1 MTSVVYSPCG
11 KRIASSSTDRTV
23 RIWDAATGEAI
34 GSPLAVDDAGNGGV
48 RIVCFSPKDNVIAA
62 GCHNGNIYLVDAQAG
77 EVKSSL
83 DGHGAPVT
91 QLEFRDATTLVS
103 ASDDGTTRFW
113 DVESGEEK
121 GQDAQGTH
129 GEALAGERFAF
140 TKTNSKE
147 QVVGG
152 FIVTAKGDLVRVYEV
167 DEVDEDEKKTPVDKD
182 ERKTPVAF
190 FAAPSVIQTLACAG
204 DKIAVGLQ
212 NGGVLHLRAAFLAA
226 SDTTTSS
233 DIE

>member
-1 MTSVVYSPCG
+1 M
-11 KRIASSSTDRTV
+11 
-23 RIWDAATGEAI
+23 
-34 GSPLAVDDAGNGGV
+34 
-48 RIVCFSPKDNVIAA
+48 
-62 GCHNGNIYLVDAQAG
+62 
-77 EVKSSL
+77 
-83 DGHGAPVT
+83 
-91 QLEFRDATTLVS
+91 EFRDATTLVS

-113 DVESGEEK
+113 DVESGAEK

-140 TKTNSKE
+140 TKKSSTE
-147 QVVGG
+147 QVVGS

-167 DEVDEDEKKTPVDKD
+167 DEDEKKTPVDKD
-182 ERKTPVAF
+182 EKKTPVAF

-226 SDTTTSS
+226 SDTVTRK
-233 DIE
+233 

>member
-1 MTSVVYSPCG
+1 MESVAYSPCG
-11 KRIASSSTDRTV
+11 QWIASSSADRTV
-23 RIWDAATGEAI
+23 RIWDAATGEAV
-34 GSPLAVDDAGNGGV
+34 GSPLAVDAGGNGV
-48 RIVCFSPKDNVIAA
+48 QSVCFSPKDNVIAA
-62 GCHNGNIYLVDAQAG
+62 GCSNGNIYLVDAQAG

-83 DGHGAPVT
+83 AGHGAPVT

-113 DVESGEEK
+113 DVESGAEK

-140 TKTNSKE
+140 SKPSSTE
-147 QVVGG
+147 QVVGS
-152 FIVTAKGDLVRVYEV
+152 FIVTAQDALVRVYEV
-167 DEVDEDEKKTPVDKD
+167 DEGAADKDEKKT
-182 ERKTPVAF
+182 TVAF
-190 FAAPSVIQTLACAG
+190 FAAPSDIQCLACAG

-226 SDTTTSS
+226 GG
-233 DIE
+233 

>member
-1 MTSVVYSPCG
+1 MFLHS
-11 KRIASSSTDRTV
+11 D
-23 RIWDAATGEAI
+23 
-34 GSPLAVDDAGNGGV
+34 L
-48 RIVCFSPKDNVIAA
+48 
-62 GCHNGNIYLVDAQAG
+62 
-77 EVKSSL
+77 
-83 DGHGAPVT
+83 VT
-91 QLEFRDATTLVS
+91 QVEFRDATTLVS

-113 DVESGEEK
+113 DVESGAEK

-140 TKTNSKE
+140 SKPSSTE
-147 QVVGG
+147 QVVGS

-167 DEVDEDEKKTPVDKD
+167 DEDEKKTTVDKD
-182 ERKTPVAF
+182 EKKTPVAF

-226 SDTTTSS
+226 SDTATRK
-233 DIE
+233 

>member
-1 MTSVVYSPCG
+1 MTSVAYSPCG
-11 KRIASSSTDRTV
+11 KWITSGSWDQTV
-23 RIWDAATGEAI
+23 RIWDAATGAPV
-34 GSPLAVDDAGNGGV
+34 GSPLTVDAGEYGV
-48 RIVCFSPKDNVIAA
+48 LSVSFSPKDNLIAA
-62 GCHNGNIYLVDAQAG
+62 GCYNGKIHLVDAVAG

-83 DGHGAPVT
+83 SGHGAPVT

-113 DVESGEEK
+113 DMESGAEK

-152 FIVTAKGDLVRVYEV
+152 FVVTAQGDLVRVYEV
-167 DEVDEDEKKTPVDKD
+167 DEGVADKDEKKT
-182 ERKTPVAF
+182 TVAF
-190 FAAPSVIQTLACAG
+190 FAAPSDIQSLACAG

-226 SDTTTSS
+226 GG
-233 DIE
+233 

>member
-1 MTSVVYSPCG
+1 MFLTSHCVNSVVYSPCG

-23 RIWDAATGEAI
+23 RIWDALTGEAV
-34 GSPLAVDDAGNGGV
+34 GSPLAVDAGLEYYGGV
-48 RIVCFSPKDNVIAA
+48 TIVCFSPKDNVIAA
-62 GCHNGNIYLVDAQAG
+62 GCGNGNIYLVDAQAG

-103 ASDDGTTRFW
+103 ASDDGTIRFW
-113 DVESGEEK
+113 DVESGAEK

-140 TKTNSKE
+140 SKTNSKE

-152 FIVTAKGDLVRVYEV
+152 FVVTAQGDLVRVCEV
-167 DEVDEDEKKTPVDKD
+167 DEGVADKD
-182 ERKTPVAF
+182 ERKTTVAF
-190 FAAPSVIQTLACAG
+190 FAAPSDIQTLACAG

-226 SDTTTSS
+226 GG
-233 DIE
+233 

>member
-1 MTSVVYSPCG
+1 MFVSSNRVHCVAFDPQKSN
-11 KRIASSSTDRTV
+11 ILASCSYDKTV
-23 RIWDAATGEAI
+23 KIWDIES
-34 GSPLAVDDAGNGGV
+34 GSCLSTLSVNAGIGGV
-48 RIVCFSPKDNVIAA
+48 QSVCFSPKDNVIAA
-62 GCHNGNIYLVDAQAG
+62 GCSNGNIYLVDAQAG

-83 DGHGAPVT
+83 AGHGAPVT

-113 DVESGEEK
+113 DVESGAEK

-152 FIVTAKGDLVRVYEV
+152 FIVTAQSDLVRVYEEEEEEGV
-167 DEVDEDEKKTPVDKD
+167 ADKD
-182 ERKTPVAF
+182 GKKTPVAF
-190 FAAPSVIQTLACAG
+190 FAAPSDIQTLACAG

-226 SDTTTSS
+226 GG
-233 DIE
+233 

>member
-1 MTSVVYSPCG
+1 MFLSSDEGFSSDLLFV
-11 KRIASSSTDRTV
+11 SSSWVNCVVFDPQNPNILASCSNDKTIK
-23 RIWDAATGEAI
+23 IWDITS
-34 GSPLAVDDAGNGGV
+34 GSCL
-48 RIVCFSPKDNVIAA
+48 ST
-62 GCHNGNIYLVDAQAG
+62 LT
-77 EVKSSL
+77 
-83 DGHGAPVT
+83 GHGAPVT

-113 DVESGEEK
+113 DVESGAEK

-140 TKTNSKE
+140 SKTNSKE

-152 FIVTAKGDLVRVYEV
+152 FIVTAQGDLVRVYEV
-167 DEVDEDEKKTPVDKD
+167 DEGVADKDEKKT
-182 ERKTPVAF
+182 TVAF
-190 FAAPSVIQTLACAG
+190 FAAPSDIQTLACAG

-226 SDTTTSS
+226 GG
-233 DIE
+233 

>member
-1 MTSVVYSPCG
+1 
-11 KRIASSSTDRTV
+11 
-23 RIWDAATGEAI
+23 
-34 GSPLAVDDAGNGGV
+34 LA
-48 RIVCFSPKDNVIAA
+48 
-62 GCHNGNIYLVDAQAG
+62 
-77 EVKSSL
+77 
-83 DGHGAPVT
+83 GHGAPVT

-113 DVESGEEK
+113 DVESGAEK

-152 FIVTAKGDLVRVYEV
+152 FIVTAQSDLVRVYEV
-167 DEVDEDEKKTPVDKD
+167 DDASEEEEEGVADKD
-182 ERKTPVAF
+182 GKKMPVAF
-190 FAAPSVIQTLACAG
+190 FAAPSDIQTLACAG

-212 NGGVLHLRAAFLAA
+212 NGGVLHLSVAFLAA
-226 SDTTTSS
+226 SDTVTRK
-233 DIE
+233 

>member
-1 MTSVVYSPCG
+1 MFLHS
-11 KRIASSSTDRTV
+11 D
-23 RIWDAATGEAI
+23 W
-34 GSPLAVDDAGNGGV
+34 
-48 RIVCFSPKDNVIAA
+48 
-62 GCHNGNIYLVDAQAG
+62 
-77 EVKSSL
+77 
-83 DGHGAPVT
+83 VT
-91 QLEFRDATTLVS
+91 QVEFRDATTLVS
-103 ASDDGTTRFW
+103 ASDDDTIRFW
-113 DVESGEEK
+113 DVESGAEK

-182 ERKTPVAF
+182 EKKTPVAF

-226 SDTTTSS
+226 SDTATRK
-233 DIE
+233 